1 MIKIIKELN
10 IDVTKPNVFQAVVAK
25 QYDMNSRFLK
35 VTLTDCGNVVAI
47 PYSNDIKVVISAERA
62 DGQSKGFDGEVNE
75 DGTVTVP
82 LHSWMLELEGLVKCD
97 ISVIETTEDN
107 NKKLT
112 TTSFDLMV
120 EKAAYGGEDVTTDPQ
135 YDVLVELIER
145 VENIE
150 AGVGGIV
157 DQTYDATSP
166 NAQSGKAVAEAI
178 KIKKFT
184 KVYESG
190 EIHQP
195 VDEWGEYDEAEIFID
210 NLNLTK
216 CLIVV
221 EGINEDN
228 NFKLGGFGYI
238 QINDIVRML
247 YFNPFSN
254 TQLIIEC
261 DVEDGIAR
269 IKYWLNDWALWQDTT
284 SVKDVTFEGK
294 VKFVDKI
301 NKLYFSDWADFKL
314 TVYGR

>member
-35 VTLTDCGNVVAI
+35 VTLTDCGSVVQI
-47 PYSNDIKVVISAERA
+47 PYSDNIKAVISAERV

-150 AGVGGIV
+150 AGGGGDIIYIESSDLPPTLELETNKIYTFGIYSNIAFALPEV
-157 DQTYDATSP
+157 DSTKFNSIELQVRI
-166 NAQSGKAVAEAI
+166 SG
-178 KIKKFT
+178 
-184 KVYESG
+184 YE
-190 EIHQP
+190 
-195 VDEWGEYDEAEIFID
+195 
-210 NLNLTK
+210 NLTLDLGTTQYFGDIPELGDGFYSIYYEYV
-216 CLIVV
+216 CGNWCVGALPVV
-221 EGINEDN
+221 EE
-228 NFKLGGFGYI
+228 
-238 QINDIVRML
+238 Q
-247 YFNPFSN
+247 
-254 TQLIIEC
+254 
-261 DVEDGIAR
+261 
-269 IKYWLNDWALWQDTT
+269 
-284 SVKDVTFEGK
+284 
-294 VKFVDKI
+294 
-301 NKLYFSDWADFKL
+301 
-314 TVYGR
+314 